1 MNYGDVEI
9 ESHSICF
16 QGFFRIEKFR
26 LRHALFKGGMSETM
40 SRELFERGQAVAVL
54 PYDPVLDRVV
64 LIEQFRIGALND
76 PQGPWLTEIVAGMIA
91 EGETPESVARREAE
105 EEAGCVISEL
115 LPICRFYPSPGGC
128 SESAVLFCGCVDARN
143 VGGIHGLAHEHE
155 DIRVLTV
162 RFDEAMEWLESGRI
176 NSAAA
181 IMALQWLA
189 LNRGRVIAAWQK
201 QCKDG

>member
-1 MNYGDVEI
+1 MNYGKVEI

-26 LRHALFKGGMSETM
+26 LRHELFKGGMSETM

-91 EGETPESVARREAE
+91 EGETVEAVARREAE
-105 EEAGCVISEL
+105 EEAGCVIGEL

-128 SESAVLFCGCVDARN
+128 SESVILFCGRVDASN
-143 VGGIHGLAHEHE
+143 VGGIYGLAHEHE
-155 DIRVLTV
+155 DIRVFTAG
-162 RFDEAMEWLESGRI
+162 FAEAMEWIESGRI
-176 NSAAA
+176 NSAAP

-189 LNRGRVIAAWQK
+189 LNKGKVKAAWQK
-201 QCKDG
+201 

>member
-1 MNYGDVEI
+1 MNYGEVEI

-26 LRHALFKGGMSETM
+26 LRHALFDGGMSETM

-54 PYDPVLDRVV
+54 PYDPVQDRVV
-64 LIEQFRIGALND
+64 LIEQFRIGALNS

-91 EGETPESVARREAE
+91 AGETPEAVARREAL
-105 EEAGCVISEL
+105 EEADCVIGEL

-128 SESAVLFCGCVDARN
+128 SESIVLFCGQVDARN
-143 VGGIHGLAHEHE
+143 VGGICGLAHEHE
-155 DIRVLTV
+155 DIRVFTMKHA
-162 RFDEAMEWLESGRI
+162 EAMVWIEDGRI
-176 NSAAA
+176 NSAAP

-189 LNRGRVIAAWQK
+189 LNKTKVKESWLR
-201 QCKDG
+201 